1 MANIKTRIDSL
12 WDTYRATR
20 PPSVVCVNKSGE
32 RTKVRWFDALR
43 AAIQQDENIV
53 RFEDTPEFKGVQQ
66 LPECATGCAE
76 RKRGQ
81 KINDLR

>member
-32 RTKVRWFDALR
+32 RTRIRWFDALR
-43 AAIQQDENIV
+43 AAIQQDETIDH
-53 RFEDTPEFKGVQQ
+53 FEDSPEFKGCSNFPNV
-66 LPECATGCAE
+66 LMDA
-76 RKRGQ
+76 
-81 KINDLR
+81 LRESEDRR

>member
-1 MANIKTRIDSL
+1 MANIKTRIDRL

-32 RTKVRWFDALR
+32 RTIIRWFDAVR

-53 RFEDTPEFKGVQQ
+53 RFEDTPEFKGCSSFPNV
-66 LPECATGCAE
+66 LRDALRESE
-76 RKRGQ
+76 DRG
-81 KINDLR
+81 

>member
-32 RTKVRWFDALR
+32 RTKIRWFDALR
-43 AAIQQDENIV
+43 AAIQQDESIEK
-53 RFEDTPEFKGVQQ
+53 FEDCTEFKGCSSYQNV
-66 LPECATGCAE
+66 LRDELRE
-76 RKRGQ
+76 REDRG
-81 KINDLR
+81 

>member
-32 RTKVRWFDALR
+32 RTKIRWFDALR
-43 AAIQQDENIV
+43 AAIQQDETV
-53 RFEDTPEFKGVQQ
+53 LWFEDAEFS
-66 LPECATGCAE
+66 GCSNFPNVLMDALRE
-76 RKRGQ
+76 SEDRG
-81 KINDLR
+81 

>member
-32 RTKVRWFDALR
+32 RTGIRWFDALR
-43 AAIQQDENIV
+43 AVIQQDETIE
-53 RFEDTPEFKGVQQ
+53 RFEDIPEFKGCSNFPNV
-66 LPECATGCAE
+66 LRDALRESE
-76 RKRGQ
+76 DRG
-81 KINDLR
+81 